1 MTLQAYLTSAQ
12 RFATETLRRRP
23 ARVGSW
29 TPQTA
34 PDPTRRYRLLAS
46 GGIFPPM
53 PSFVF
58 RCVKCGHAFEELVRG
73 DQAPACPKCAAEDA
87 ERQFPLSVTV
97 STPKSRART
106 SGIARRAAKAVHR
119 DRQVADTDS
128 LRHHLKE
135 HNDGG

>member
-1 MTLQAYLTSAQ
+1 M
-12 RFATETLRRRP
+12 P
-23 ARVGSW
+23 
-29 TPQTA
+29 
-34 PDPTRRYRLLAS
+34 
-46 GGIFPPM
+46 IFD
-53 PSFVF
+53 FK
-58 RCVKCGHAFEELVRG
+58 CVKCGHAFEELVRG
-73 DQAPACPKCAAEDA
+73 DQTPACPKCAGKKT
-87 ERQFPLSVTV
+87 ERQFPLSVVV

>member
-1 MTLQAYLTSAQ
+1 M
-12 RFATETLRRRP
+12 P
-23 ARVGSW
+23 
-29 TPQTA
+29 
-34 PDPTRRYRLLAS
+34 
-46 GGIFPPM
+46 IFD
-53 PSFVF
+53 FK
-58 RCVKCGHAFEELVRG
+58 CVKCGHAFEELVRG
-73 DQAPACPKCAAEDA
+73 DQTPACPKRAGKKA
-87 ERQFPLSVTV
+87 ERQFPLSVVV